1 MSKPI
6 QIYRFG
12 LRSFYRVATA
22 IKSASLA
29 IPIPDG
35 VRHSLRLRRLQRE
48 KRRIYGFY
56 DKRRSDQKQHKN
68 DEELIDAINYEEM
81 MEIELTDE
89 EINLLNSRRLIE
101 QAERYDLPIP
111 EFKREGGHWQ
121 ESRFGDSWML
131 NRGARVELR
140 SAIRKEQKERRE
152 LWQMK
157 VVCVAA
163 FVGLFGPL
171 AGLISPLH
179 R

>member
-29 IPIPDG
+29 IPISDG
-35 VRHSLRLRRLQRE
+35 IRHSSRLRRLQRE
-48 KRRIYGFY
+48 KRRIYGIY

-81 MEIELTDE
+81 IEIELTDE
-89 EINLLNSRRLIE
+89 EVNLLNSRRLIE

-131 NRGARVELR
+131 NRDARVELR

-157 VVCVAA
+157 LVWVTA
-163 FVGLFGPL
+163 L
-171 AGLISPLH
+171 AGVIGTLTGLISAIH

>member
-56 DKRRSDQKQHKN
+56 DKRRSDHNQYKN
-68 DEELIDAINYEEM
+68 DEELIDAMYREEM
-81 MEIELTDE
+81 MEIELADE
-89 EINLLNSRRLIE
+89 EINVLNSRRLIE

-111 EFKREGGHWQ
+111 
-121 ESRFGDSWML
+121 
-131 NRGARVELR
+131 RV
-140 SAIRKEQKERRE
+140 QTRRRR
-152 LWQMK
+152 
-157 VVCVAA
+157 
-163 FVGLFGPL
+163 L
-171 AGLISPLH
+171 AGVTLWRFLDAKPKCTSCIEVGNSKGAKGTARALADETGVGNGACWCDWYPHGFNLCPS
-179 R
+179 